1 MFNRIKNLIGII
13 AVIGAVSVVP
23 VITLNKTYELQDQL
37 EEVQTSLNQIQLSI
51 EEGNYRISKIEKN
64 LNETDQDFTEL
75 VEDLGKDIEA
85 YKEELDNKEQI
96 ILDFETKIE
105 NMSVSNP
112 VSEETINEIVKSTYN
127 FTEEEITLIA
137 KLTIAEAGNQ
147 SDEGKRLVIDT
158 VLNRMDSP
166 YFPDTVEG
174 VIFQKYQFS
183 PVWNGGIDKY
193 VPDEHI
199 IDLVKEEINDRT
211 NSEVIFFTAGKYGP
225 YGVPLFQ
232 VEDHYFSKYE

>member
-51 EEGNYRISKIEKN
+51 EESDYRISKIEKN
-64 LNETDQDFTEL
+64 LNETIQDFTEL

-85 YKEELDNKEQI
+85 YKEELDNKERI
-96 ILDFETKIE
+96 ILDFETRIE
-105 NMSVSNP
+105 NMVSNDI
-112 VSEETINEIVKSTYN
+112 SKETTKEIVKSTYD
-127 FTEEEITLIA
+127 FTEEEIALIA

-147 SDEGKRLVIDT
+147 SDYGKRLVIDT

-225 YGVPLFQ
+225 YGIPLFQ

>member
-37 EEVQTSLNQIQLSI
+37 EEIQTSLNQIQLSI
-51 EEGNYRISKIEKN
+51 EEGNYRISKIEKS
-64 LNETDQDFTEL
+64 LNETDREFTEL
-75 VEDLGKDIEA
+75 VEDLGKDIEV
-85 YKEELDNKEQI
+85 YKEELDSKEQI

-105 NMSVSNP
+105 NIVSNDI
-112 VSEETINEIVKSTYN
+112 SEETTKEIVKSTYD

-147 SDEGKRLVIDT
+147 SDYGKRLVIDT

-193 VPDEHI
+193 IPDEHI

>member
-1 MFNRIKNLIGII
+1 MFNRIKKLIGII

-37 EEVQTSLNQIQLSI
+37 EEIQTSLNQIQLSI
-51 EEGNYRISKIEKN
+51 GESNYRISKIEKN
-64 LNETDQDFTEL
+64 LNETSQDFTEL
-75 VEDLGKDIEA
+75 VEDLGKDIED

-105 NMSVSNP
+105 NMVSNDI
-112 VSEETINEIVKSTYN
+112 SEETTKEIVKSTYD

-137 KLTIAEAGNQ
+137 KLTISEAGNQ
-147 SDEGKRLVIDT
+147 SDYGKRLVIDT

>member
-51 EEGNYRISKIEKN
+51 EEGNYRISKIEKS
-64 LNETDQDFTEL
+64 LNETSQDFTEL

-85 YKEELDNKEQI
+85 YKEELDNKERI
-96 ILDFETKIE
+96 ILNFETRIE
-105 NMSVSNP
+105 NMVSNDI
-112 VSEETINEIVKSTYN
+112 SKEIVKSTYD

-147 SDEGKRLVIDT
+147 SDYGKRLVIDT

-166 YFPDTVEG
+166 CFPDTVEG

-211 NSEVIFFTAGKYGP
+211 NSEVVFFTAGKYGP
-225 YGVPLFQ
+225 YGIPLFQ

>member
-1 MFNRIKNLIGII
+1 MFKRIKNLIGTI
-13 AVIGAVSVVP
+13 AVIGAVSVAP

-37 EEVQTSLNQIQLSI
+37 KEIQISLNQIQLSI
-51 EEGNYRISKIEKN
+51 EESNYRISKIEKN
-64 LNETDQDFTEL
+64 LNETSQDFTEL
-75 VEDLGKDIEA
+75 VEDLGKDIED

-105 NMSVSNP
+105 NMISNDI
-112 VSEETINEIVKSTYN
+112 SEETTKEIVKSTYD

-137 KLTIAEAGNQ
+137 KLTIAESGNQ
-147 SDEGKRLVIDT
+147 SDYGKRLVIDT

-199 IDLVKEEINDRT
+199 IDLVKEEISDRT

-225 YGVPLFQ
+225 YGIPLFQ

>member
-23 VITLNKTYELQDQL
+23 VMTLNKTYELQDQL
-37 EEVQTSLNQIQLSI
+37 EEIQTSLNQIQLSI
-51 EEGNYRISKIEKN
+51 EESDYRISKIEKN
-64 LNETDQDFTEL
+64 LNETIQDFTEL

-85 YKEELDNKEQI
+85 YKEELDNREQI

-105 NMSVSNP
+105 SMSVSKP
-112 VSEETINEIVKSTYN
+112 ISDETIKEIVKSTYN
-127 FTEEEITLIA
+127 FTEEEIMLIA

-193 VPDEHI
+193 VPDKHI
-199 IDLVKEEINDRT
+199 INLVKEEINDRT
-211 NSEVIFFTAGKYGP
+211 NSEVVFFTAGKYGP

>member
-51 EEGNYRISKIEKN
+51 EEGKYRISKIEKS
-64 LNETDQDFTEL
+64 LNETSQDFTEL

-85 YKEELDNKEQI
+85 YKEELDNKERI
-96 ILDFETKIE
+96 ILDFETRIE
-105 NMSVSNP
+105 NMVSNDI
-112 VSEETINEIVKSTYN
+112 SKETTKEIVKSTYD

-137 KLTIAEAGNQ
+137 KLTIAESGNQ
-147 SDEGKRLVIDT
+147 SDYGKRLVIDT

>member
-13 AVIGAVSVVP
+13 AVIGSVSVVP

-37 EEVQTSLNQIQLSI
+37 EEIQTSLNQIQLSI
-51 EEGNYRISKIEKN
+51 EESNYRISKIEKN
-64 LNETDQDFTEL
+64 LNETSQDFTEL

-85 YKEELDNKEQI
+85 YKEEIDNKEQI

-105 NMSVSNP
+105 NMVSNDI
-112 VSEETINEIVKSTYN
+112 SEETTKEIVKSTYD

-147 SDEGKRLVIDT
+147 SDYGKRLVIDT

-166 YFPDTVEG
+166 YFPDTVES

-193 VPDEHI
+193 VPDDHI

>member
-37 EEVQTSLNQIQLSI
+37 GEIQTSLNQIQLSI
-51 EEGNYRISKIEKN
+51 EESNYRISKIEKN
-64 LNETDQDFTEL
+64 LNETSRDFTEL

-85 YKEELDNKEQI
+85 YKEELENKEQI

-105 NMSVSNP
+105 NMISNDI
-112 VSEETINEIVKSTYN
+112 SEETTKEIIKSTYD

-147 SDEGKRLVIDT
+147 SDYGKRLVIDT

-166 YFPDTVEG
+166 YFPDTVKG

-225 YGVPLFQ
+225 YGIPLFQ

>member
-13 AVIGAVSVVP
+13 AVIGSVSVVP

-37 EEVQTSLNQIQLSI
+37 EEIQTSLNQIQLSI
-51 EEGNYRISKIEKN
+51 EESNYRISKIEKS
-64 LNETDQDFTEL
+64 LNETSQDFTEL

-85 YKEELDNKEQI
+85 YKEELDNKERI

-105 NMSVSNP
+105 NMVSNDI
-112 VSEETINEIVKSTYN
+112 SEETIKEIVKSTYD

-147 SDEGKRLVIDT
+147 SDYGKRLVIDT

>member
-23 VITLNKTYELQDQL
+23 VITLHKTYELQDQL
-37 EEVQTSLNQIQLSI
+37 EEIQTSLNQIQLSI
-51 EEGNYRISKIEKN
+51 EESDYRISKIEKN
-64 LNETDQDFTEL
+64 LNETNRYFTEL

-85 YKEELDNKEQI
+85 YKEELNNKEQI

-105 NMSVSNP
+105 NIVSNDI
-112 VSEETINEIVKSTYN
+112 SEETTKEIVKSTYD

-158 VLNRMDSP
+158 VLNRMGSP

-193 VPDEHI
+193 VPDDHI

-225 YGVPLFQ
+225 YGIPLFQ

>member
-37 EEVQTSLNQIQLSI
+37 EEIQTSLNQIQLSI
-51 EEGNYRISKIEKN
+51 EESDYRISKIEKN
-64 LNETDQDFTEL
+64 LNETNRYFTEL

-85 YKEELDNKEQI
+85 YKEELNNKEQI

-105 NMSVSNP
+105 NIVSNDI
-112 VSEETINEIVKSTYN
+112 SEETTKEIVKSTYD

-158 VLNRMDSP
+158 VLNRMGSP

-193 VPDEHI
+193 VPDDHI

-225 YGVPLFQ
+225 YGIPLFQ

>member
-13 AVIGAVSVVP
+13 AVIGSVSIVP

-37 EEVQTSLNQIQLSI
+37 EEIQTSLNQIQLSI
-51 EEGNYRISKIEKN
+51 EESNYRISKIEKS
-64 LNETDQDFTEL
+64 LNETSQDFTEL
-75 VEDLGKDIEA
+75 VEELGKDIEA
-85 YKEELDNKEQI
+85 YKEELDNKERI

-105 NMSVSNP
+105 NIVSNDI
-112 VSEETINEIVKSTYN
+112 SEETTKEIVKSTYD

-147 SDEGKRLVIDT
+147 SDYGKRFVIDT

-166 YFPDTVEG
+166 YFPDTVKG

-199 IDLVKEEINDRT
+199 IDLVKEEIKDRT

-225 YGVPLFQ
+225 YGIPLFQ

>member
-13 AVIGAVSVVP
+13 AVIGSVSVVP

-37 EEVQTSLNQIQLSI
+37 EEIQTSLNQIQLSI
-51 EEGNYRISKIEKN
+51 EESNYRISKIEKS
-64 LNETDQDFTEL
+64 LNKTSQDFTEL

-105 NMSVSNP
+105 NMVSNDI
-112 VSEETINEIVKSTYN
+112 SEETTKEIVKSTYD

-147 SDEGKRLVIDT
+147 SDYGKRLVIDT

-193 VPDEHI
+193 VPDDHI

>member
-37 EEVQTSLNQIQLSI
+37 EEIQTSLNQIQLSI
-51 EEGNYRISKIEKN
+51 EESDYRISKIEKN
-64 LNETDQDFTEL
+64 LNETSQDFTEL
-75 VEDLGKDIEA
+75 VEDLGKDIEV

-96 ILDFETKIE
+96 ILDFETRIE
-105 NMSVSNP
+105 NMVSNDI
-112 VSEETINEIVKSTYN
+112 SKETTKEIVKSTYD
-127 FTEEEITLIA
+127 FTDEEITLIA

-147 SDEGKRLVIDT
+147 SDYGKRLVIDT

-166 YFPDTVEG
+166 YFPDTVES

-193 VPDEHI
+193 LPDDHI

-232 VEDHYFSKYE
+232 VEDRYFSKYE

>member
-51 EEGNYRISKIEKN
+51 EESDYRISKIEKS
-64 LNETDQDFTEL
+64 LNETSQDFTEL

-85 YKEELDNKEQI
+85 YKEELDNKERI
-96 ILDFETKIE
+96 ILDFETRIE
-105 NMSVSNP
+105 NMVSNDI
-112 VSEETINEIVKSTYN
+112 SKETTKEIVKSTYD
-127 FTEEEITLIA
+127 FTEEEIALIA

-147 SDEGKRLVIDT
+147 SDYGKRLAIDT

-193 VPDEHI
+193 LPDEHI

-211 NSEVIFFTAGKYGP
+211 NSEVVFFTAGKYGP
-225 YGVPLFQ
+225 YGIPLFQ

>member
-51 EEGNYRISKIEKN
+51 EEGNYRISKIEKS
-64 LNETDQDFTEL
+64 LNETSQDFTEL

-85 YKEELDNKEQI
+85 YKEELDNKERI

-105 NMSVSNP
+105 NMVSNDI
-112 VSEETINEIVKSTYN
+112 SEETTKEIVKSTYD
-127 FTEEEITLIA
+127 FTDEEITLIA
-137 KLTIAEAGNQ
+137 KLTISEADNQ
-147 SDEGKRLVIDT
+147 SDYGKRLVIDT

>member
-1 MFNRIKNLIGII
+1 MCNRIKNLIGII
-13 AVIGAVSVVP
+13 AIIGSVSIVP
-23 VITLNKTYELQDQL
+23 VMTLNKIYELQDQL
-37 EEVQTSLNQIQLSI
+37 EEIQTSLNQIQLSI
-51 EEGNYRISKIEKN
+51 EESDYRISKIEKN

-85 YKEELDNKEQI
+85 YKEELDNKERI
-96 ILDFETKIE
+96 ILDFETRIE
-105 NMSVSNP
+105 NMVSNDI
-112 VSEETINEIVKSTYN
+112 SKETTKEIVKSTYD

-147 SDEGKRLVIDT
+147 SDYGKRLVIDT

-211 NSEVIFFTAGKYGP
+211 NSEVVFFTAGKYGP
-225 YGVPLFQ
+225 YGIPLFQ

>member
-51 EEGNYRISKIEKN
+51 EEGNYRISKIEKS
-64 LNETDQDFTEL
+64 LNETIQDFTEL

-105 NMSVSNP
+105 SMSVSKP
-112 VSEETINEIVKSTYN
+112 ISDETIKEIVKSTYN
-127 FTEEEITLIA
+127 FTEEEIMLIA
-137 KLTIAEAGNQ
+137 KLTMAEAGNQ

-174 VIFQKYQFS
+174 VIFQKYQLS

-211 NSEVIFFTAGKYGP
+211 NSEVVFFTAGKYGP
-225 YGVPLFQ
+225 YGIPLFQ

>member
-13 AVIGAVSVVP
+13 AVIGAVSVAP

-51 EEGNYRISKIEKN
+51 EESNYRISKIEKS
-64 LNETDQDFTEL
+64 LNETSQDFTEL

-105 NMSVSNP
+105 NMISNDI
-112 VSEETINEIVKSTYN
+112 SEETTKEIVKSTYD

-147 SDEGKRLVIDT
+147 SDYGKRLVIDT

>member
-51 EEGNYRISKIEKN
+51 EESDYRISKIEKS
-64 LNETDQDFTEL
+64 LNETSQDFTEL

-85 YKEELDNKEQI
+85 YKEELDNKERI
-96 ILDFETKIE
+96 ILDFETRIE
-105 NMSVSNP
+105 NMVSNDI
-112 VSEETINEIVKSTYN
+112 SKETTKEIVKSTYD
-127 FTEEEITLIA
+127 FTEEEIALIA

-147 SDEGKRLVIDT
+147 SDYGKRLVIDT

-193 VPDEHI
+193 LPDEHI

-211 NSEVIFFTAGKYGP
+211 NSEVVFFTAGKYGP
-225 YGVPLFQ
+225 YGIPLFQ

>member
-51 EEGNYRISKIEKN
+51 EESDYRISKIEKS
-64 LNETDQDFTEL
+64 LNETSQDFTEL

-85 YKEELDNKEQI
+85 YKEELDNKERI
-96 ILDFETKIE
+96 ILDFETRIE
-105 NMSVSNP
+105 NMVSNDI
-112 VSEETINEIVKSTYN
+112 SKETTKEIVKSTYD

-137 KLTIAEAGNQ
+137 KLTIAESGNQ
-147 SDEGKRLVIDT
+147 SDYGKRLVIDT

-211 NSEVIFFTAGKYGP
+211 NSEVVFFTAGKYGP
-225 YGVPLFQ
+225 YGIPLFQ

>member
-51 EEGNYRISKIEKN
+51 EESDYRISKIEKS
-64 LNETDQDFTEL
+64 LNETSQDFTEL

-85 YKEELDNKEQI
+85 YKEELDNKERI
-96 ILDFETKIE
+96 ILDFETRIE
-105 NMSVSNP
+105 NMVSNDI
-112 VSEETINEIVKSTYN
+112 SKETTKEIVKSTYD

-137 KLTIAEAGNQ
+137 KLTIAESSNQ
-147 SDEGKRLVIDT
+147 SDYGKRLVIDT

-211 NSEVIFFTAGKYGP
+211 NSEVVFFTAGKYGP
-225 YGVPLFQ
+225 YGIPLFQ

>member
-1 MFNRIKNLIGII
+1 MFNRIKKLIGII

-37 EEVQTSLNQIQLSI
+37 EEIQTSLNQIQLSI
-51 EEGNYRISKIEKN
+51 EESNYRISKIEKG
-64 LNETDQDFTEL
+64 LNETSQDFTEL

-105 NMSVSNP
+105 NTVSNDI
-112 VSEETINEIVKSTYN
+112 SEETTKEIVKSTYD

-147 SDEGKRLVIDT
+147 SDYGKRLVIDT

-193 VPDEHI
+193 VPDDHI
-199 IDLVKEEINDRT
+199 IDLVKEEIKDRT
-211 NSEVIFFTAGKYGP
+211 NSEVIFFTAGKYGQ

>member
-37 EEVQTSLNQIQLSI
+37 EEIQTSLNQIQLSI
-51 EEGNYRISKIEKN
+51 EESNYRISKIEKN
-64 LNETDQDFTEL
+64 LNETSRDFTEL
-75 VEDLGKDIEA
+75 VEDLGKDIEV

-105 NMSVSNP
+105 NMISNDI
-112 VSEETINEIVKSTYN
+112 SEETIKEIIKSTYD
-127 FTEEEITLIA
+127 FTEEEIALIA

-147 SDEGKRLVIDT
+147 SDYGKRLVIDT

>member
-13 AVIGAVSVVP
+13 AVIGSVSVVP

-37 EEVQTSLNQIQLSI
+37 EEIQTSLNQIQLSI
-51 EEGNYRISKIEKN
+51 EESNYRISKIEKN
-64 LNETDQDFTEL
+64 LNETSQNFTEL

-85 YKEELDNKEQI
+85 YKEELDNKERI

-105 NMSVSNP
+105 NMVSNDI
-112 VSEETINEIVKSTYN
+112 SEETTKEIVKSTYD

-147 SDEGKRLVIDT
+147 SDYGKRLVIDT

-193 VPDEHI
+193 LPDDHI

-232 VEDHYFSKYE
+232 IEDHYFSKYE

>member
-23 VITLNKTYELQDQL
+23 VIILNKTYELQDQL

-51 EEGNYRISKIEKN
+51 EESDYRISKIEKN
-64 LNETDQDFTEL
+64 LNETIQDFTEL

-85 YKEELDNKEQI
+85 YKEELDNKERI
-96 ILDFETKIE
+96 ILDFETRIE
-105 NMSVSNP
+105 NMVSNDI
-112 VSEETINEIVKSTYN
+112 SKETTKEIVKSTYD
-127 FTEEEITLIA
+127 FTEEEIALIA

-147 SDEGKRLVIDT
+147 SDYGKRLVIDT

-193 VPDEHI
+193 LPDEHI

-211 NSEVIFFTAGKYGP
+211 NSEVVFFTAGKYGP
-225 YGVPLFQ
+225 YGIPLFQ

>member
-37 EEVQTSLNQIQLSI
+37 GEIQTSLNQIQLSI
-51 EEGNYRISKIEKN
+51 EEGNYRISKIEKS
-64 LNETDQDFTEL
+64 LNETNRDFTEL
-75 VEDLGKDIEA
+75 VEDLGKDIEV
-85 YKEELDNKEQI
+85 YKEELDNKERI
-96 ILDFETKIE
+96 ILDFETRIE
-105 NMSVSNP
+105 NMVSNDI
-112 VSEETINEIVKSTYN
+112 SEETTKEIVKSTYD

-147 SDEGKRLVIDT
+147 SDYGKRLVIDT

-166 YFPDTVEG
+166 YFQDTVEG

-193 VPDEHI
+193 VPDDHI

-225 YGVPLFQ
+225 YGIPLFQ

>member
-51 EEGNYRISKIEKN
+51 EESDYRISKIEKN
-64 LNETDQDFTEL
+64 LNETIQDFTEL

-85 YKEELDNKEQI
+85 YKEELDNKERI
-96 ILDFETKIE
+96 ILDFETRIE
-105 NMSVSNP
+105 NMVSNDI
-112 VSEETINEIVKSTYN
+112 SKETTKEIVKSTYD
-127 FTEEEITLIA
+127 FTEEEIALIA

-147 SDEGKRLVIDT
+147 SDYGKRLVIDT

-183 PVWNGGIDKY
+183 PVWNGGIDTY
-193 VPDEHI
+193 LPDEHI

-211 NSEVIFFTAGKYGP
+211 NSEVVFFTAGKYGP

>member
-13 AVIGAVSVVP
+13 AVIGSVSVVP

-37 EEVQTSLNQIQLSI
+37 EEIQTSLNQIQLSI
-51 EEGNYRISKIEKN
+51 EESDYRISKIEKN
-64 LNETDQDFTEL
+64 LNETSQDFTEL

-105 NMSVSNP
+105 NMVSNDI
-112 VSEETINEIVKSTYN
+112 SEETTKEIVKSTYD

-147 SDEGKRLVIDT
+147 SDYGKRLVIDT

-211 NSEVIFFTAGKYGP
+211 NSEVIFFTAGKYGR

>member
-13 AVIGAVSVVP
+13 AVIGSVSVVP

-37 EEVQTSLNQIQLSI
+37 EEIQTSLNQIQLSI
-51 EEGNYRISKIEKN
+51 EESNYRISKIEKN
-64 LNETDQDFTEL
+64 LNETSQDFTEL

-85 YKEELDNKEQI
+85 YKEEIDNKEQI

-105 NMSVSNP
+105 NMVSNDI
-112 VSEETINEIVKSTYN
+112 SEETTKEIVKSTYD

-147 SDEGKRLVIDT
+147 SDYGKRLVIDT

-166 YFPDTVEG
+166 YFPDTVES

-193 VPDEHI
+193 VPDDHI

-225 YGVPLFQ
+225 YGIPLFQ

>member
-51 EEGNYRISKIEKN
+51 EEGNYRISKIEKS
-64 LNETDQDFTEL
+64 LNETSQDFTEL

-85 YKEELDNKEQI
+85 YKEELDNKERI
-96 ILDFETKIE
+96 ILDFETRIE
-105 NMSVSNP
+105 NMVSNDI
-112 VSEETINEIVKSTYN
+112 SKETTKEIVKSTYD

-147 SDEGKRLVIDT
+147 SDYGKRLVIDT
-158 VLNRMDSP
+158 VLNRMGSP

-211 NSEVIFFTAGKYGP
+211 NSEVVFFTAGKYGP
-225 YGVPLFQ
+225 YGIPLFQ